1 MLAYSRGQIAR
12 LADVNMETLRYYER
26 LELLPQP
33 QRSASGY
40 RLYTEE
46 VLGQLIFIRNAKS
59 CGFTL
64 KEIKKALEKSGTG
77 EISLEDFIHVIDKK
91 KDRIRSEIAEK
102 EAVLYLLEDL
112 RRNLQAEE
120 RHLGVQE
127 TLHILNL
134 DS

>member
-1 MLAYSRGQIAR
+1 MPEYSRGQIAR

-46 VLGQLIFIRNAKS
+46 VLRQLIFIRNAKS

-64 KEIKKALEKSGTG
+64 KEIKKALAKSGTG
-77 EISLEDFIHVIDKK
+77 EISLEDFIHMIDKK
-91 KDRIRSEIAEK
+91 KERIRSEIAEK

-120 RHLGVQE
+120 RHPGVQE